1 MSSDVD
7 AQSREVETA
16 DIVIHDVPEDLIA
29 ALSARA
35 QRLGL
40 SLDEYARRR
49 LAQDVANLRSPVGVA
64 DLTRFAVAF
73 ADLGNRDVMS
83 QAWR

>member
-7 AQSREVETA
+7 AQSREVETV
-16 DIVIHDVPEDLIA
+16 DIVIRDVPEGLVA

-40 SLDEYARRR
+40 SVDEYARRR
-49 LAQDVANLRSPVGVA
+49 LAQDAANLRSPVGVT
-64 DLTRFAVAF
+64 DLTRFADAF

>member
-1 MSSDVD
+1 MSSEVD
-7 AQSREVETA
+7 AQSKEVETA
-16 DIVIHDVPEDLIA
+16 DIVIRDVPEGLVA

-49 LAQDVANLRSPVGVA
+49 LAQDVANLRSPVEVA

-73 ADLGNRDVMS
+73 ADLGDRDVMS
-83 QAWR
+83 QAWQ